1 MKIDFNQVYLGLDR
15 KTPMKEDGKELT
27 LKDVAIGALLMP
39 NQHDDFKKKME
50 KYKLY
55 EKIMDAEKDNQ
66 TIDVST
72 IDGPEEHIYL
82 HYFVD
87 LISEEILL
95 IKNLIGE
102 IQPPIIV
109 GQTVRMLGEDG
120 AK

>member
-55 EKIMDAEKDNQ
+55 EKIMDCK
-66 TIDVST
+66 TIN
-72 IDGPEEHIYL
+72 
-82 HYFVD
+82 VD
-87 LISEEILL
+87 LISEEIVL

-102 IQPPIIV
+102 IQPSIIV
-109 GQTVRMLGEDG
+109 GQTVKMLGEDG
-120 AK
+120 VK

>member
-39 NQHDDFKKKME
+39 NQQDDFKKKME

-55 EKIMDAEKDNQ
+55 EKIMDGKPNSQ
-66 TIDVST
+66 SLI
-72 IDGPEEHIYL
+72 I
-82 HYFVD
+82 D

-109 GQTVRMLGEDG
+109 GQTVKMLGEDG